1 MATTNNQ
8 PTTRNG
14 GPAAGDP
21 QAASENDMNSSQTDQ
36 TGADGSSGQGDSGA
50 SASKEAV
57 RNLHPLQLTAAA
69 ATTVGPTRVA
79 MARIRA
85 MIHRVPRMLQ
95 VAEMAA
101 LLTAADS
108 A

>member
-21 QAASENDMNSSQTDQ
+21 QAASENDMSSSQTDQ
-36 TGADGSSGQGDSGA
+36 TAADGSCKGIRVRVQVT
-50 SASKEAV
+50 EAV

-69 ATTVGPTRVA
+69 ATTV
-79 MARIRA
+79 
-85 MIHRVPRMLQ
+85 
-95 VAEMAA
+95 AA
-101 LLTAADS
+101 NAGGDGS
-108 A
+108 ESGR